1 MQSLA
6 SFLLFGLALGSLLM
20 VLAGVRL
27 LNADNRLRARID
39 GASGAATGLTGKLPF
54 PLPRM
59 FTVRGRDRSEIEQK
73 LRKAGY
79 FEANAL
85 ETFAWLRLAAAGG
98 VALASMATCFVING
112 NPLRPLFP
120 TLALAGLT
128 YIGAKYVL
136 QMRAATRERIL
147 TAEFPFLLDLMLMM
161 LESGVSLDQCFRGI
175 AREER
180 VAVPNHARLVAML
193 VEDLDR
199 GQDYQLAF
207 DRWASRVAVNGAREL
222 ATVFRQSLFHGMELV
237 PSLREFIR
245 EFSQRRVARAREAIG
260 SITVRMVILML
271 VFFMPAL
278 FIVLAGPPVAAILD
292 TLGGLP
298 HDDPTHLQVS
308 RRDRRPDGARRG
320 RLARAF
326 ADRACEGGGGAR
338 SRSGRINPVALPR
351 AYPAG
356 PQGWPAARRP
366 RIPRRFRS
374 PVSRRPRSAHPAG
387 QLPP

>member
-39 GASGAATGLTGKLPF
+39 GASGAATGMTGKLPF

-85 ETFAWLRLAAAGG
+85 ETFAWLRLSAAGG

-292 TLGGLP
+292 TLGGA
-298 HDDPTHLQVS
+298 S
-308 RRDRRPDGARRG
+308 
-320 RLARAF
+320 
-326 ADRACEGGGGAR
+326 
-338 SRSGRINPVALPR
+338 S
-351 AYPAG
+351 
-356 PQGWPAARRP
+356 
-366 RIPRRFRS
+366 
-374 PVSRRPRSAHPAG
+374 
-387 QLPP
+387 